1 MMRAR
6 LYFTSS
12 FTLRTAAFAMG
23 LWFFSMPGCALVSS
37 SSSPSHGTELL
48 PAPPEAAAVANSQS
62 QQPSDDKGGDKDDD
76 KALKCEQLVRNPP
89 GIEEIRRT
97 PQLGIESR
105 EIRFERTAESYRWV
119 VYRSRGS
126 APDGWRPQ
134 NNLDKLHFSP
144 ALQYL
149 LPDKTPQY
157 LAYAPSVPQTPQ
169 DSEQMMSIA
178 DNFGQKVGT
187 FEWSG
192 KYYTYTVSKHLP
204 CFPELEE

>member
-1 MMRAR
+1 MRAR
-6 LYFTSS
+6 FYSLIFIAS
-12 FTLRTAAFAMG
+12 RAAAALVIAG
-23 LWFFSMPGCALVSS
+23 WCWSMPGCGLLGKSS
-37 SSSPSHGTELL
+37 SSHDNENMPPPSDST
-48 PAPPEAAAVANSQS
+48 AVENSQS
-62 QQPSDDKGGDKDDD
+62 HQPNTNKDDD
-76 KALKCEQLVRNPP
+76 RTLKCEQLVRNPP
-89 GIEEIRRT
+89 GLEEIRRT

-105 EIRFERTAESYRWV
+105 EIRVERTADSYRWV

-134 NNLDKLHFSP
+134 NNLDKLHFNP
-144 ALQYL
+144 ALQFL
-149 LPDKTPQY
+149 LPDKDPQY
-157 LAYAPSVPQTPQ
+157 LAYAPSVAVTPQ

-204 CFPELEE
+204 CFPEPEE